1 MEYCINIKNNKINTL
16 LSIFIINTLILAP
29 LGVSSDVFAQ
39 GGVNSANQGIGQSQA
54 DVQNA
59 LCLSGALTGPACNNT
74 SVQGQSNTGSNTAGQ
89 TAGGGTGKHHGSGG
103 VNSANQGIGQSQSNQ
118 QSAQCVSGTSIGG
131 SCNNTSVQ
139 GQSNTGSNTA
149 GQTAGGGTGK
159 HGSGG
164 VNSANQGIG
173 QSQSNQ
179 QSAQCVAAGS
189 LGNSCKGNPNATC
202 VSGKDKIV
210 SCTPEE
216 FQKLINS
223 GKTLTANLSNQH

>member
-1 MEYCINIKNNKINTL
+1 MNYSTTINNKKVNAL
-16 LSIFIINTLILAP
+16 LSIFVTSALILAP
-29 LGVSSDVFAQ
+29 LLASDNVFAQ

-54 DVQNA
+54 NVQNA
-59 LCLSGALTGPACNNT
+59 LCLSGALTGPA
-74 SVQGQSNTGSNTAGQ
+74 
-89 TAGGGTGKHHGSGG
+89 
-103 VNSANQGIGQSQSNQ
+103 
-118 QSAQCVSGTSIGG
+118 
-131 SCNNTSVQ
+131 CNNTSVQ